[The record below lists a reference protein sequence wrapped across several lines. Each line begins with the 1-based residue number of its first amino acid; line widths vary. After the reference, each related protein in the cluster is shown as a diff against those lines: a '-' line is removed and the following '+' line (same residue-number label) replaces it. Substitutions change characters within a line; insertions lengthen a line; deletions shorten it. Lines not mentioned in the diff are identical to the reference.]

1 MLKYAL
7 LALIAREPRHG
18 YDLKSAFEEAMGGT
32 WPLNIGQIYTTLS
45 RLERDGLVES
55 TVVEQDVRPNRKVYR
70 ITQEGEK
77 ELDRWLAQPL
87 ALGPPL
93 RDDLYV
99 KMLAH
104 HLIRPGEVARLLE
117 DARRSLHTALAAVER
132 HPRASDDSDA
142 SVTALLLDA
151 VSLQLQATLR
161 WLDRAD
167 TLGDDD

>member
-99 KMLAH
+99 KMDN
-104 HLIRPGEVARLLE
+104 PGLWEFHSHVGGQTQNDNIFPGGAMTMLCYTGIDGCGSSGGHGHGGPSGDL
-117 DARRSLHTALAAVER
+117 
-132 HPRASDDSDA
+132 
-142 SVTALLLDA
+142 
-151 VSLQLQATLR
+151 LR
-161 WLDRAD
+161 WTGRELP
-167 TLGDDD
+167 